1 MISLSLLCQ
10 KDVISIVTGQNIGRV
25 DDIEFCKETALVK
38 YLVIFGRPRFF
49 GILGRE
55 EDVKISWENVVVIG
69 KDTIL
74 VKNIDIKENC
84 KRNRFIFK
92 FE

>member
-69 KDTIL
+69 RDTIL
-74 VKNIDIKENC
+74 VKNIDTKENC
-84 KRNRFIFK
+84 KRNKFAFK

>member
-55 EDVKISWENVVVIG
+55 EDIRISWENVVVIG

-74 VKNIDIKENC
+74 VKNIDLKEKC
-84 KRNRFIFK
+84 KHGRFIFK